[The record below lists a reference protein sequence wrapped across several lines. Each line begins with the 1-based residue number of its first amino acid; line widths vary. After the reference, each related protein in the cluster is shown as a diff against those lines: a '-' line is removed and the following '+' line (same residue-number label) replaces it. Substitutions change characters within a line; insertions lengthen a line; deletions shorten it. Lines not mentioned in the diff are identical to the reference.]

1 MTMMA
6 LIFMAGVEAGVIGMA
21 LLGIAMIRNGRR

>member
-1 MTMMA
+1 MSVMA

-21 LLGIAMIRNGRR
+21 LLGMAMIRNGRR

>member
-1 MTMMA
+1 MA
-6 LIFMAGVEAGVIGMA
+6 LIFMAGVEAGVISMA